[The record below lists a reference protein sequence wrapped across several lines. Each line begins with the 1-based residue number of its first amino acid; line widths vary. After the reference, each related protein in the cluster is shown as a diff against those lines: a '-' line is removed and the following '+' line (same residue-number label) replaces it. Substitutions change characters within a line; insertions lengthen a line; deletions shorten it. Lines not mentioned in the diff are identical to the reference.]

1 MEEENKN
8 SGDEN
13 QNPSIPSSG
22 VPKTSELKAAPVEP
36 QVGDLW
42 EFKLPGKRK
51 RTKEVGT
58 IAKHPPYQSNV
69 DRPYVHWQ
77 RENKGRYTGI
87 SVERLMQ
94 FGHRV
99 STKAERDARTEIM
112 MEQARVKREQRRQ
125 AASDPQPE

>member
-1 MEEENKN
+1 M
-8 SGDEN
+8 SGNEN
-13 QNPSIPSSG
+13 QTAHVPSSG
-22 VPKTSELKAAPVEP
+22 SKATSELSAAPTP

-51 RTKEVGT
+51 RTKEVGKVD
-58 IAKHPPYQSNV
+58 KHPPYQADV

-99 STKAERDARTEIM
+99 STKAERDARTKIM
-112 MEQARVKREQRRQ
+112 MEQARVKREQKRQ
-125 AASDPQPE
+125 AASE